1 MKRIKSNPRGL
12 TITDVARKTNM
23 SRQAIHYNVKMGYLP
38 AEKDDS
44 GIYRINRVDYWN
56 WRYDF
61 YVEDD
66 IEDAV
71 E

>member
-1 MKRIKSNPRGL
+1 M
-12 TITDVARKTNM
+12 TITEVAHKTGM

-44 GIYRINRVDYWN
+44 GTYRINRVDYWN

-61 YVEDD
+61 YE
-66 IEDAV
+66 EG
-71 E
+71 